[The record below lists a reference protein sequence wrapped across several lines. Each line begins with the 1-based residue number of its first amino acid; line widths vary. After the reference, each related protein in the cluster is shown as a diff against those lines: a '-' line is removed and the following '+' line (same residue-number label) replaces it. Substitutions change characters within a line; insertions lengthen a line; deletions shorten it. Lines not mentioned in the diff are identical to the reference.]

1 VDFLKNIVEYCN
13 NYIKENPFLS
23 VIVFGVLTNFLTDLV
38 KIAFARSVTGSIIIS
53 RYLSKRLVI
62 NGIKG
67 YKLQLVDIEEYKDD
81 PLKKTAEYVVHLY
94 DSFFMFIL
102 IAITLYIFINF
113 FYDRNTLFAFYGAS
127 SNVMFRLVFGT
138 ALRASTFRSLV
149 FNLSKYEDSTRKTIQ
164 RLELLTGTKSLD

>member
-53 RYLSKRLVI
+53 KYLSRRLIV

-67 YKLQLVDIEEYKDD
+67 YKLQLADIEEYKND
-81 PLKKTAEYVVHLY
+81 PLKKTAEYVVYLY
-94 DSFFMFIL
+94 DNFFMFIL

-113 FYDRNTLFAFYGAS
+113 FYDRNALFGF
-127 SNVMFRLVFGT
+127 
-138 ALRASTFRSLV
+138 
-149 FNLSKYEDSTRKTIQ
+149 
-164 RLELLTGTKSLD
+164 